1 MVGSTREIL
10 RSQQRERATQ
20 HVNVMDEVVGIA
32 SRMARLEAKLD
43 RLLGPEAAS
52 APESL
57 RTPSRH
63 GHSEGLVSSS
73 AA

>member
-20 HVNVMDEVVGIA
+20 HVNVMDEVACIA

-52 APESL
+52 ESGI
-57 RTPSRH
+57 RTPSRQ
-63 GHSEGLVSSS
+63 GPSEGMVSSS
-73 AA
+73 SA